1 MQYIIN
7 TGNAIFP
14 HNSIYKLSENEL
26 KILKNYLNKNFKR
39 GYIQRSINSINAPI
53 LFVFKKNGKF
63 RLYVNYKDLNKI
75 TIKNRY
81 SLSLIKEILNRFNG
95 TAVYT
100 KFNFKN
106 IYYKIRIRKK
116 DEWKTTFKIRYS
128 YFEYKIILFNLINAP
143 AIFQAY
149 INKTLIKFI
158 NINCVTYLNDILIYF
173 SIYTEHQRYIRQIL
187 ERLRQYKLYIKLS
200 KCEFSII
207 LVIFLKFVIN
217 IDRIKMDIN
226 KIEIIVKW
234 LKPKFVKNI
243 QIFLSFIN
251 FYRRF
256 IKNYSRIAA
265 PLTSM
270 LKDNV
275 NGRKINSF
283 EFIDK
288 EKAAFELLSASF
300 IRAPMLIHFKFDRP
314 IRVETNI
321 SDFAIIG
328 MLS

>member
-173 SIYTEHQRYIRQIL
+173 SIYTEHQRYIRQML
-187 ERLRQYKLYIKLS
+187 ERLR
-200 KCEFSII
+200 
-207 LVIFLKFVIN
+207 
-217 IDRIKMDIN
+217 
-226 KIEIIVKW
+226 
-234 LKPKFVKNI
+234 
-243 QIFLSFIN
+243 
-251 FYRRF
+251 
-256 IKNYSRIAA
+256 
-265 PLTSM
+265 
-270 LKDNV
+270 
-275 NGRKINSF
+275 
-283 EFIDK
+283 
-288 EKAAFELLSASF
+288 
-300 IRAPMLIHFKFDRP
+300 
-314 IRVETNI
+314 
-321 SDFAIIG
+321 
-328 MLS
+328 